1 MNRKDYIEGLE
12 AIRKQVQDIGKAF
25 ASVDL
30 TDATGMERDRRKKTA
45 KRVGELSDILY
56 EDIAISAKVAADKA
70 EAGEGEQGDLFDAAR
85 KAEAEAEVVDVPAA
99 ETEPLALPAPADPLD
114 GLTQLPGDSD
124 EPKPTKKAG
133 KASKKTGKGGKGK
146 KTGKKGGK

>member
-1 MNRKDYIEGLE
+1 MNRKEYIEGLE
-12 AIRKQVQDIGKAF
+12 KIRKNMQEIGAAF
-25 ASVDL
+25 AAVDL

-45 KRVGELSDILY
+45 KSVNDLCDRLY

-70 EAGEGEQGDLFDAAR
+70 EAGEGEQDDLFADAAR
-85 KAEAEAEVVDVPAA
+85 NAKAAEAEVVDVHAA
-99 ETEPLALPAPADPLD
+99 EQETLALPAPADPLD

-133 KASKKTGKGGKGK
+133 KKSSKGGKAK
-146 KTGKKGGK
+146 KTGKKKGGK